1 MTKFRLAAAA
11 VTTSCALMLV
21 GGAGTAAA
29 QDTAAATPLTQT
41 IAMTGTAKNG
51 KQFNGT
57 YTIKRFE
64 AEGDDVVAVGTL
76 KGKLKGR
83 HVSRTGVRIPVS
95 GVTKDDG
102 TAQAAA
108 VCDVLHLTLG
118 PLDLNLLG
126 LRVQLNQVN
135 LDVTAISGS
144 TPGAGLLGNL
154 LCGLTDLFDPTG
166 VTGDLLSRILNAL
179 LALVPRT

>member
-1 MTKFRLAAAA
+1 MTKFRLAAGA

-29 QDTAAATPLTQT
+29 QDTETKPLTQT

-64 AEGDDVVAVGTL
+64 AEGDDVFAVGTL
-76 KGKLKGR
+76 KSTLKGR
-83 HVSRTGVRIPVS
+83 HVFRRGVRIPVT
-95 GVTKDDG
+95 GVTKDVG

-126 LRVQLNQVN
+126 LRVQLNQVK
-135 LDVTAISGS
+135 LDITAISGN

-154 LCGLTDLFDPTG
+154 LCGLTNLFDPTN
-166 VTGDLLSRILNAL
+166 VVGDLLSRILNSL
-179 LALVPRT
+179 LALVPRA